1 MTSPTATTKISV
13 TQNDLR
19 DYFRTHAESAFDLC
33 WEAHTKAGF
42 YAKLLGD
49 IQKGRVLS
57 DELPEAQGVSASV
70 LRSVIQKQQR
80 QAIAAAESAWELSGA
95 VGKEFRT
102 TVRSALPAGESVPQ
116 YDIEYDAKYTKEPA
130 KVRIKTWRRNITIEL
145 VGSAAAL
152 DELHGLVTM
161 AALKN

>member
-13 TQNDLR
+13 TQNDLQA
-19 DYFRTHAESAFDLC
+19 YFRTLSDTAFDLC

-57 DELPEAQGVSASV
+57 DELPEAQGVSAAA

-80 QAIAAAESAWELSGA
+80 LAIAAAESAWELAGT

-116 YDIEYDAKYTKEPA
+116 YDIEYEAKNTHEPA

-145 VGSAAAL
+145 VGSGAAL
-152 DELHGLVTM
+152 DELHALVTV
-161 AALKN
+161 AVLKS